1 MEKNVIARGVLAG
14 ALAGLLAFAFARVFA
29 EPQIEAAIAYENGRD
44 NAHTALDRAAGVP
57 VEEAGPDL
65 FSRGVQAGLGA
76 GMGMV
81 LFGIAMGALVAVVY
95 AVCWGRIGPARPR
108 PLALS
113 IAGGGFLAI
122 YLVPFLKYPANPPSI
137 GQPDTIG
144 ARTGLYLLMVVCSV
158 VFLAG
163 AVWLGHRLG
172 DRFGQW
178 NATLLAS
185 AAFVVAIGAVMA
197 VLPPLGHLG
206 DNVASYGDAATQTPG
221 PLRDAAGALAY
232 PGFPADVLYA
242 FRLYSVAGQLVLWA
256 CIGLVFGALAERLL
270 SPAARATS
278 AGAAAG
284 R

>member
-1 MEKNVIARGVLAG
+1 MEKNLIARGVLAG

-44 NAHTALDRAAGVP
+44 AAHAALDRAAGVT

-76 GMGMV
+76 GVGMV

-95 AVCWGRIGPARPR
+95 AVSWGQIGPARPR

-137 GQPDTIG
+137 GHPDTIG
-144 ARTGLYLLMVVCSV
+144 ARTGLYLLMVVCAV
-158 VFLAG
+158 AFLAG
-163 AVWLGHRLG
+163 AVWLGHRLS

-185 AAFVVAIGAVMA
+185 AAFVVAIGLVMA
-197 VLPPLGHLG
+197 MLPPLGHVG
-206 DNVASYGDAATQTPG
+206 DNVASYGGAATETPG
-221 PLRDAAGALAY
+221 PPRDAAGVLVY

-256 CIGLVFGALAERLL
+256 CIGLVFGVLAERLL
-270 SPAARATS
+270 GQARGS
-278 AGAAAG
+278 ARTGAPVG